1 MTYIW
6 LIVLTLA
13 VIYLFWTVG
22 NLMETVKSLTEA
34 LSSVT
39 DFVNKQSARIVVLEK
54 IVNKEI
60 TFSLS
65 ESKEEK
71 PAKKTTTK
79 KKTTKKD
86 AAA

>member
-1 MTYIW
+1 MIYIW
-6 LIVLTLA
+6 LIVLSLA

-22 NLMETVKSLTEA
+22 NLMESVKSLA
-34 LSSVT
+34 KSSNKIV
-39 DFVNKQSARIVVLEK
+39 DAIVNQEARIEVLEK

-71 PAKKTTTK
+71 PAKKSTTK